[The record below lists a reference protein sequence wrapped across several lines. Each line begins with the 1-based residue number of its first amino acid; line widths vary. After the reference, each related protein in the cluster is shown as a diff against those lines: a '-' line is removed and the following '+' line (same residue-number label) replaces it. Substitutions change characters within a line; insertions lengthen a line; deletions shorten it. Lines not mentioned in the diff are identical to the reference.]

1 MTFNSLLKKK
11 QKWTKFT
18 GLSPM
23 EAAMSGNPVLQV
35 NIHDA
40 KTHLS
45 KYLMR
50 VEAGETV
57 LIARAGKVVAEL
69 SPPKAQAPKRKSILG
84 AMQHL
89 GPIDDEAWKQMDK
102 EIEEM
107 FMESAEKPW

>member
-1 MTFNSLLKKK
+1 
-11 QKWTKFT
+11 
-18 GLSPM
+18 
-23 EAAMSGNPVLQV
+23 MSGKPVLQV

-45 KYLMR
+45 KYVAR

-69 SPPKAQAPKRKSILG
+69 RPAESQPPKRKSILG
-84 AMQHL
+84 ALAHL
-89 GPIDDEAWKQMDK
+89 GPIDDDAWRAMDK

-107 FMESAEKPW
+107 FMEAIEKPL

>member
-1 MTFNSLLKKK
+1 
-11 QKWTKFT
+11 
-18 GLSPM
+18 M
-23 EAAMSGNPVLQV
+23 EAAMTATPVLQV

-45 KYLMR
+45 KYLAR

-69 SPPKAQAPKRKSILG
+69 SPPKSQTPKRKSILG

-89 GPIDDEAWKQMDK
+89 GPIDDAAWREMDK

-107 FMESAEKPW
+107 FMESIEKPW